1 MNNNTKRLASL
12 DILRGADIFFLTVIC
27 VIVESFH
34 HVWPLP
40 KWVMTQLGHPAWV
53 GFTVLDMVMPLFIFM
68 CGAALPLAL
77 PKRLEADGSAG
88 WRYWRHVLGR
98 VGLLWILGM
107 VAQGEILSFD
117 LHRISFFNNTLQTI
131 ACGYLVTAAVMRLRS
146 YAVRVAIGFALAVV
160 YTVFLHACG
169 DMTPTGNAAVV
180 YEVKFLTLFYPDA
193 TWHPVSQIADWHYTW
208 WPTIPMFGFMALG
221 GALAT
226 EIVKGGLQPNRKVLA
241 LAGAGVGLLAL
252 GGLFATFD
260 PIVKHIFTASFTFLA
275 TGVAF
280 LLYAL
285 FYWTFDV
292 VGVRR
297 GTGLISLFGRHS
309 LLAYMCIETTCRGI
323 LWTAAAVL
331 LGGPD
336 RKIGH
341 GLTRFFS
348 EPAAGL
354 LMTVAIAALL
364 CLVLFYWERWQK
376 QSKAAGK

>member
-1 MNNNTKRLASL
+1 MSNTKRLASL

-27 VIVESFH
+27 LIVDSIH

-40 KWVMTQLGHPAWV
+40 EALMAQFNHPAWV
-53 GFTVLDMVMPLFIFM
+53 GFSVLDMVMPLFIFM
-68 CGAALPLAL
+68 SGAALPLAL

-107 VAQGEILSFD
+107 VAQGELFSFD
-117 LHRISFFNNTLQTI
+117 IHRISFFNNTLQTI
-131 ACGYLVTAAVMRLRS
+131 ACGYLITAAVMRLTS
-146 YAVRVAIGFALAVV
+146 NTLRVAIAFGLTVA
-160 YTVFLHACG
+160 YTIFLHACG

-180 YEVKFLTLFYPDA
+180 YETKFLTLFYPDA
-193 TWHPVSQIADWHYTW
+193 TWHPVAQIGNWHYTW

-221 GALAT
+221 GAFAT
-226 EIVKGGLQPNRKVLA
+226 EIVKGGLPPRRKVVA

-285 FYWTFDV
+285 FYWVFDV
-292 VGVRR
+292 LGVRR
-297 GTGLISLFGRHS
+297 GTGLLVLFGRHS
-309 LLAYMCIETTCRGI
+309 LLAYMCIETTFRGI
-323 LWTAAAVL
+323 LWTAVAVL

-336 RKIGH
+336 RIIGH
-341 GLTRFFS
+341 GVTRFFDAPVA
-348 EPAAGL
+348 EL
-354 LMTVAIAALL
+354 LTNVGIVTLL
-364 CLVLFYWERWQK
+364 CLVLFYWDHWLK
-376 QSKAAGK
+376 HTKDAPSH